1 MYIELIAPF
10 TALTFST
17 LLCIIFFSK
26 KRVKLLENYMFQTM
40 ITAVLID
47 SLIVTINKLLVV
59 GKTLPMLNSNTRW
72 FLEISNKL
80 DAFILIIVS
89 SCIFLYILIITVKL
103 KEKTAKIIIW
113 IVMYLNI
120 IAYIIINSLGINF
133 IEQDGIVSVSGSFLL
148 PVYIT
153 SGIYLSLSTIITLAN
168 YKKLSKRHIP
178 VFSAIMISCILI
190 IAFFANPF
198 ITFISIS
205 LTFGNF
211 IMFFTIENPDIKV
224 ISQLNLAKDQAMKAN
239 RAKTD
244 FLSSM
249 SHEIR
254 TPLNAIL
261 GLSQILESDE
271 QLPEKYRSDIKDIS
285 NASNTLLEIVGNVL
299 DINKIEANKLT
310 INNCIY
316 NIEEE
321 VEKIIDM
328 NKIRIGKKD
337 ITINKQVNT
346 NDLLIGDV
354 VHIKSIL
361 NNLISN
367 AIKYTNKGNI
377 DIIINTKKIETNK
390 VILEI
395 IVKDTGIGIKEES
408 IGRLFNK
415 FDRLDTQINSTIEG
429 TGLGLSITK
438 SLVELLNGTIE
449 VDSIY
454 QKGTTFIVKFP
465 QQLSD
470 SNIDTNK
477 LILEK
482 KKSRKKKIIL
492 IVDDNQL
499 NLKVASRML
508 EESYKIDMCSS
519 GTECLEKI
527 KKNNYDLILMDIM
540 MPTMSGEETLL
551 KLKENSDFITPVVAL
566 TADALYESTDKY
578 IKIGFNDYL
587 AKPFSNKQIN
597 DIVSKNI

>member
-482 KKSRKKKIIL
+482 KKSRKKKFIL